1 MPTYK
6 LTYGVSRLDS
16 DVDEVAEEASIP
28 LYPAH
33 ASPMEEGR
41 YEVSH
46 AFTAKDDEDAIVQA
60 REIMDISFMD
70 IDIFS
75 VSDLK
80 GNTILTEEDDEE

>member
-6 LTYGVSRLDS
+6 LTYGVSRRDS
-16 DVDEVAEEASIP
+16 DIEEVAEECSID

-33 ASPMEEGR
+33 AQPMDEDR

-46 AFTAKDDEDAIVQA
+46 AYSAKDDEDAIAQA
-60 REIMDISFMD
+60 REIMEISFMD